1 MRGRVV
7 LLLIQRICG
16 PWSSPIKTG
25 LRLGMTRILRLRLS
39 RLTGRSGIVDIVVLR
54 MRRIVVVVVLW
65 KTACSWTGAL
75 GFRFLMTNDRCFR
88 VGFL

>member
-7 LLLIQRICG
+7 LLLIQGICG
-16 PWSSPIKTG
+16 PWSSPIKTS

-39 RLTGRSGIVDIVVLR
+39 GLTGRSRIVDIVILR
-54 MRRIVVVVVLW
+54 MRSIVVVVLW